1 MAESRTDAPRG
12 ASFKEAVCADVQRV
26 YDSCSDKDC
35 MSELHV
41 NFTEADQALVDSAV
55 GVRGNSVELLD
66 LFVEVEPIPFNRG
79 FYSVDMTGFL
89 LANLSVYSNQFAPPA
104 AVSGIAV
111 FSKKVIL
118 YGSEGGVR
126 CFSSKYGPMN
136 NQQTNMPEA
145 RVQIVDPILLSAK
158 LAEACCC
165 QCEAA
170 AVLPESISCRLGGSV
185 AQSQPEKLV
194 LITVGTFSIVKLE
207 RPVQMLLPAY
217 DFCIPDS
224 ECRTSSD
231 DPCEMFEKLN
241 FPTGD
246 FFPPK
251 LTDLDSCG
259 EQ

>member
-1 MAESRTDAPRG
+1 MAESRTDTPRA

-26 YDSCSDKDC
+26 YDSCSDKDYI
-35 MSELHV
+35 SELCV
-41 NFTEADQALVDSAV
+41 NFTEEDQALVDSAV
-55 GVRGNSVELLD
+55 GVRGNSVDLLD

-79 FYSVDMTGFL
+79 YYSVEMIGFL

-118 YGSEGGVR
+118 YGSE
-126 CFSSKYGPMN
+126 S
-136 NQQTNMPEA
+136 
-145 RVQIVDPILLSAK
+145 
-158 LAEACCC
+158 
-165 QCEAA
+165 EAA

-185 AQSQPEKLV
+185 AQSQPEKFV

-207 RPVQMLLPAY
+207 RPVQMLLPAC
-217 DFCIPDS
+217 DFCIQDS
-224 ECRTSSD
+224 ECLTSSE
-231 DPCEMFEKLN
+231 DPCERFEKLN

-251 LTDLDSCG
+251 LTDLDSCS